1 MSTKGEAY
9 REAKESGRVS
19 KHEETILS
27 CFEPDWCGQPYRW
40 SREELSSLTGIKVSS
55 ICGAV
60 FSLIK
65 NGKLKVV
72 GEGRSDAGAKV
83 QLLGLV

>member
-9 REAKESGRVS
+9 REAKDSGRIS
-19 KHEETILS
+19 KHETTIMS
-27 CFEPDWCGQPYRW
+27 CFETHPTGQPYQW
-40 SREELSSLTGIKVSS
+40 SREELSSLTDIKVSS

-65 NGKLKVV
+65 KGKLKVV